1 MTAGKPARLLIDIG
15 NSRLKWA
22 WTFGAELAA
31 GPAFSSDITTLA
43 DDLQRF
49 WGDRPSPPTEV
60 YLANVA
66 GADRAAVLSDWLLTQ
81 WGLVPRVVRPETQRY
96 GVVNGYDQPQQ
107 LGVDRW
113 VALVGLQAYYGGPAC
128 VVDCGTAMTLDMLDE
143 KGRHRGGLIAPGHL
157 TMIRALLA
165 QTAGIALPA
174 RPAGAEL
181 LGRSTTAAV
190 ASGVSLAC
198 AGLIEK
204 AVSHLNCDGSPLQV
218 VLTGGD
224 AAEIGGH
231 LSIPFLQDE
240 LLVLKGL
247 LTIADSD
254 FP

>member
-1 MTAGKPARLLIDIG
+1 MTAGTPARLLVDIG

-22 WTFGAELAA
+22 WSFGTELEA

-43 DDLQRF
+43 DDLKRF
-49 WGDRPSPPTEV
+49 WGDRPSPPAEV

-66 GADRAAVLSDWLLTQ
+66 GADRAAVLSDWVLAQ
-81 WGLVPRVVRPETQRY
+81 WGLVPRLVRPETHRY

-107 LGVDRW
+107 QGVDRW

-128 VVDCGTAMTLDMLDE
+128 VVDCGTAITLDMLDE
-143 KGRHRGGLIAPGHL
+143 KGRHHGGLIAPGHQ
-157 TMIRALLA
+157 TMIRALLT
-165 QTAGIALPA
+165 QTAGIALTA
-174 RPAGAEL
+174 RAAGAEL

-204 AVSHLNCDGSPLQV
+204 AVARLNGNGSPLKL

-224 AAEIGGH
+224 AVAIGCH

>member
-1 MTAGKPARLLIDIG
+1 MTAYKPARLLVDIG

-22 WTFGAELAA
+22 WSFGTELEA

-43 DDLQRF
+43 DDLKRF
-49 WGDRPSPPTEV
+49 WGDRPSPPAEV

-66 GADRAAVLSDWLLTQ
+66 GADRAAVLSDWLMAQ
-81 WGLVPRVVRPETQRY
+81 WGLVPRLVRSEPHRC

-128 VVDCGTAMTLDMLDE
+128 VVDCGTAITLDMLDE
-143 KGRHRGGLIAPGHL
+143 NGRHRGGLIAPGHQ
-157 TMIRALLA
+157 TMIRALLT
-165 QTAGIALPA
+165 QTAGIALTDY
-174 RPAGAEL
+174 PAGAEL

-190 ASGVSLAC
+190 AGGVFLAC

-204 AVSHLNCDGSPLQV
+204 AVAHLNCNGSPLRL

-231 LSIPFLQDE
+231 LSIPFLRDE